1 MMRQLIMF
9 SVLMLTIVVLTSLL
23 HMGAI
28 RIARTATYDK
38 METNAEHTLGAIDS
52 ELNSIRKGQIN
63 FFYDRQIV
71 YLSDGLIN
79 ISPYEKR
86 NILLAAREDLNILVA
101 VSTLP
106 GEVVLYL
113 PRSNYVVTPSSI
125 VTMTEELR
133 ESLELYEGVM
143 KGGLIERENDFI
155 MLENGSTKMK
165 ISTDDSYLFV
175 ITIPKRNLLARMNSI
190 DITEDD
196 GAFFYSEQYGV
207 VANEEQK
214 KLAEDIYA
222 KLQKDE
228 NGEYLTTQSLRVG
241 GERYLVFV
249 EKSDILG
256 NYIQFIKE
264 EPVVCDINSFWYGMF
279 FAWCVI
285 AILALWFIRYTRRS
299 IHQPIDHLLEAFDE
313 MKAGNFTHH
322 FYDDG
327 GNEFSYLYGGYNEML
342 DQMNHLVN
350 EVLIQK
356 NLIQEVELK
365 QLQAQINPHF
375 LYNSF
380 FILSRR
386 IKRHDEEGAEQFA
399 NLLGNYFKFLTRS
412 GQDFIELRREVE
424 HARCYA
430 KLQGTRFVG
439 RINVE
444 FEILPEKYEKVRVP
458 RLILQPLLE
467 NSFEHGLEDKESD
480 GIMQVRF
487 ETLED
492 KLFIHVEDNGNEAT
506 DDVIRKM
513 QESLEEGISE
523 EITGIINIHKR
534 LQIYF
539 KNQAGLKV
547 SRSTLGGACVT
558 IWMILREEG
567 EENESFIDCR

>member
-1 MMRQLIMF
+1 
-9 SVLMLTIVVLTSLL
+9 
-23 HMGAI
+23 
-28 RIARTATYDK
+28 
-38 METNAEHTLGAIDS
+38 
-52 ELNSIRKGQIN
+52 
-63 FFYDRQIV
+63 
-71 YLSDGLIN
+71 
-79 ISPYEKR
+79 
-86 NILLAAREDLNILVA
+86 
-101 VSTLP
+101 
-106 GEVVLYL
+106 
-113 PRSNYVVTPSSI
+113 
-125 VTMTEELR
+125 
-133 ESLELYEGVM
+133 
-143 KGGLIERENDFI
+143 
-155 MLENGSTKMK
+155 MK

-285 AILALWFIRYTRRS
+285 AILALCFIRYTRRS